1 MLYLYYERGAFILVT
16 QIVSTITE
24 MVTGLLGG
32 LGTGIVGF
40 FETLFVD
47 GTGISTLGVWVIAL
61 LGLSVALGAVAWVST
76 LIRGRQ
82 R

>member
-1 MLYLYYERGAFILVT
+1 MVT
-16 QIVSTITE
+16 EIVSTITS

-32 LGTGIVGF
+32 LGEGIVGF
-40 FETLFVD
+40 FEALFMD
-47 GTGISTLGVWVIAL
+47 GEVISSLGVWVIAL

-76 LIRGRQ
+76 LIRGQQ

>member
-1 MLYLYYERGAFILVT
+1 MVNEIVT
-16 QIVSTITE
+16 TITQ

-32 LGTGIVGF
+32 LGTGIVEF
-40 FETLFVD
+40 FESIFIKN
-47 GTGISTLGVWVIAL
+47 GSISNLAVWVIAL

-76 LIRGRQ
+76 LIRGQQ

>member
-1 MLYLYYERGAFILVT
+1 MVAEI
-16 QIVSTITE
+16 ISTITQ
-24 MVTGLLGG
+24 MVTGLLQG

-40 FETLFVD
+40 FETLFLD
-47 GTGISTLGVWVIAL
+47 GESISSLAIWVIAL
-61 LGLSVALGAVAWVST
+61 LGLAVALGAVAWVST

>member
-1 MLYLYYERGAFILVT
+1 MVT
-16 QIVSTITE
+16 EIVSTIVG
-24 MVTGLLGG
+24 MVTGLLQG
-32 LGTGIVGF
+32 LGTGIVDF
-40 FETLFVD
+40 FEALFLD
-47 GTGISTLGVWVIAL
+47 GTKISSLGTWIIAL

>member
-1 MLYLYYERGAFILVT
+1 MVAEI
-16 QIVSTITE
+16 ISTITE

-40 FETLFVD
+40 FETLFIT
-47 GTGISTLGVWVIAL
+47 GTGLSSLAVWVIAL
-61 LGLSVALGAVAWVST
+61 LGLAVGLAAIAWVST